1 MDVQDLDDVQHG
13 IEHTIRD
20 LGQLDVLVNNAGVLV
35 AKSVLDTT
43 PDELDLVYRGS
54 LRYVFFA
61 IR

>member
-1 MDVQDLDDVQHG
+1 
-13 IEHTIRD
+13 
-20 LGQLDVLVNNAGVLV
+20 V